1 MDITRGEMRDLLAKF
16 STENAD
22 YRAAI
27 VNDPKKVIEA
37 QFQLNVPEGVTLKV
51 VEDSADTIN
60 IVLPAALA
68 DGELSDADLEAVAG
82 GGIKMDDA
90 TCQSGML
97 NTVIAVEASLF

>member
-1 MDITRGEMRDLLAKF
+1 MEMSRGEMRDLLAKF

-22 YRAAI
+22 YRAAVI
-27 VNDPKKVIEA
+27 NDPKKIIEA
-37 QFQLNVPEGVTLKV
+37 QFQLSVPDGVTLKV
-51 VEDSADTIN
+51 VEDSAETIN
-60 IVLPAALA
+60 IVLPPNQAG
-68 DGELSDADLEAVAG
+68 GELSDADLEAVAG